1 MSKDENIKTASPKWS
16 PSTKTII
23 TLLILAA
30 VVALMIRFSS
40 MLNTLVTAVVISVI
54 FYPLAELISKKT
66 KISWSWSVTIVYIV
80 AVVITF
86 TLLALGGIAIF
97 EQIQNFINFLQSSLV
112 EITNFF
118 NNIPSTI
125 VSVGPFVLDFSYIN
139 WDEVSKQLL
148 ATIEPVLSN
157 LGNVIGGVASGAAGF
172 IGSLFLSMVVSFL
185 ILNESG
191 GSRHKL
197 FSINIPGYEHDFE
210 ILGGKINT
218 IWSAFLRGQGI
229 VYLLRFVM
237 YLIILSVFQV
247 RFLVGMAIVATIG
260 NFIPYIGVAIS
271 WITVFLVALLQGS
284 TAFGLDPL
292 TYALIV
298 MGIGW
303 IMDNIYDTFFS
314 PRFMANMLEVHPAAI
329 LVGVFVGLSLFGFWG
344 MVLAAPILATLK
356 LLLTYIGR
364 KLLDQDPWEIPSEK
378 EEEDVNLPP
387 LGKALKSI
395 SGWTKETYEKI
406 KTKDEE

>member
-1 MSKDENIKTASPKWS
+1 MRKDENIKTASPKWS
-16 PSTKTII
+16 PSTKTIV
-23 TLLILAA
+23 TLLILTA

-40 MLNTLVTAVVISVI
+40 MLSTLVTAVVISVI
-54 FYPLAELISKKT
+54 FYPLAELLSKKT

-80 AVVITF
+80 VVVILF

-118 NNIPSTI
+118 NNLPSTVVNI
-125 VSVGPFVLDFSYIN
+125 GPFTLDFSYIN
-139 WDEVSKQLL
+139 WNDVGNQLL
-148 ATIEPVLSN
+148 STIEPVLSN

-172 IGSLFLSMVVSFL
+172 IGSLFLSMIISFL

-197 FSINIPGYEHDFE
+197 FSVNIPGYEHDFE
-210 ILGGKINT
+210 ILSEKINT

-271 WITVFLVALLQGS
+271 WITIFLVALLQGS
-284 TAFGLDPL
+284 TAFGLEPL

-298 MGIGW
+298 MGVGW

-356 LLLTYIGR
+356 LLLNYVGC

-406 KTKDEE
+406 TTKDEE

>member
-1 MSKDENIKTASPKWS
+1 
-16 PSTKTII
+16 
-23 TLLILAA
+23 
-30 VVALMIRFSS
+30 MIRFSS
-40 MLNTLVTAVVISVI
+40 MLNTLVTAVVIGVI

-97 EQIQNFINFLQSSLV
+97 EQVQNFINFLQDSLV

-139 WDEVSKQLL
+139 WDEVSNQLL
-148 ATIEPVLSN
+148 ATIEPALSN
-157 LGNVIGGVASGAAGF
+157 LGNVIGGVATGAAGF

-191 GSRHKL
+191 GNRRKI
-197 FSINIPGYEHDFE
+197 FSINIPGYERDFS
-210 ILGGKINT
+210 ILSEKINT
-218 IWSAFLRGQGI
+218 IWSTFLRGQGI
-229 VYLLRFVM
+229 VYLLRFAM

-271 WITVFLVALLQGS
+271 WITIFLVALLQGS

>member
-16 PSTKTII
+16 PSTKTIV

-40 MLNTLVTAVVISVI
+40 MLNTLVTAVVIGVI

-97 EQIQNFINFLQSSLV
+97 EQVQNFINFLQDSLV

-139 WDEVSKQLL
+139 WDEVSNQLL
-148 ATIEPVLSN
+148 ATIEPALSN
-157 LGNVIGGVASGAAGF
+157 LGNVIGGVATGAAGF

-191 GSRHKL
+191 GNRRKI
-197 FSINIPGYEHDFE
+197 FSINIPGYERDFS
-210 ILGGKINT
+210 ILSEKINT
-218 IWSAFLRGQGI
+218 IWSTFLRGQGI
-229 VYLLRFVM
+229 VYLLRFAM

-271 WITVFLVALLQGS
+271 WITIFLVALLQGS